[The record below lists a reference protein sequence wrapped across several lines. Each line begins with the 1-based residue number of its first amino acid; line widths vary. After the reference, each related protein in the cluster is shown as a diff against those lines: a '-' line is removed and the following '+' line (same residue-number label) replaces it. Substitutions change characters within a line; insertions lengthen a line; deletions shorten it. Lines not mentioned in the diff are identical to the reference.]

1 MIPMFTH
8 FTILVKPYDISDSYD
23 YVMTQ
28 LISDFRILSDDC
40 FNSKV
45 YALYYLGKVKSNKR
59 VTKSYYFETS
69 IKILSINL
77 TLNVNIWENWK
88 FLKV

>member
-1 MIPMFTH
+1 MIPRFTH

-28 LISDFRILSDDC
+28 LITDFRILSDDC

-59 VTKSYYFETS
+59 VT
-69 IKILSINL
+69 I
-77 TLNVNIWENWK
+77 
-88 FLKV
+88 